1 MSDFKAKCT
10 KFDFTSGS
18 APDPA
23 GELTAVP
30 QTLQLDLRS
39 LLLRGGEGEREEKEG
54 VREKE
59 RGWERGG
66 RESVPLALILQLDH
80 WVLHSAG
87 Y

>member
-30 QTLQLDLRS
+30 QTLQLDLRGPTS
-39 LLLRGGEGEREEKEG
+39 KGRGRGERGEGRGKG
-54 VREKE
+54 KGK
-59 RGWERGG
+59 GWERGG